1 MIIYNT
7 VMTLMIGALSI
18 FDYNK
23 NNWVEKDDDAQI
35 YERAFYFGLLLL
47 NTLILTWSVV
57 VIRQMLR
64 SLHNAFPNEKFIG
77 IHVLNSCIYT
87 FLFFILTIVLILR
100 SKK

>member
-1 MIIYNT
+1 
-7 VMTLMIGALSI
+7 MTLMIGALSI
-18 FDYNK
+18 FDFNK
-23 NNWVEKDDDAQI
+23 TNWIHDEADAQI

-77 IHVLNSCIYT
+77 IHVINSCIYT

-100 SKK
+100 FRK